1 MKIPK
6 ELLTDENIYFI
17 NLDLINNGN
26 KNNQKM
32 KPKTT
37 RKMKELKPKTTR
49 KMKELKPSA
58 HKNEKERIKRNYK
71 KLKEN
76 SEESYSISPMK
87 RAMISEF
94 WKHNINPI
102 TGHTVSLSFTNY
114 GSPLNERYW
123 LDKTPN

>member
-6 ELLTDENIYFI
+6 ELLNDENIYFI
-17 NLDLINNGN
+17 DLELNIEIYNKQENN
-26 KNNQKM
+26 
-32 KPKTT
+32 
-37 RKMKELKPKTTR
+37 RKMKPKTTR

-76 SEESYSISPMK
+76 SEESYSISET
-87 RAMISEF
+87 RREMISEF

-102 TGHTVSLSFTNY
+102 TGHTVPLSSTNY

>member
-6 ELLTDENIYFI
+6 ELLNDENIYFI

-37 RKMKELKPKTTR
+37 RKMKELKP
-49 KMKELKPSA
+49 SA
-58 HKNEKERIKRNYK
+58 HKKEKERIKRNYK

-76 SEESYSISPMK
+76 SKESYSISET
-87 RAMISEF
+87 RREMISEF
-94 WKHNINPI
+94 WKHSINPI
-102 TGHTVSLSFTNY
+102 TGHTVTLALTNY
-114 GSPLNERYW
+114 NSSPLNERYW
-123 LDKTPN
+123 LDKSPN

>member
-1 MKIPK
+1 MK
-6 ELLTDENIYFI
+6 ELLNDENIYFI

-37 RKMKELKPKTTR
+37 RKMKK
-49 KMKELKPSA
+49 LKPSA
-58 HKNEKERIKRNYK
+58 HKNEKERIKRNYE

-94 WKHNINPI
+94 WKHDINPI
-102 TGHTVSLSFTNY
+102 TGHTVPLSSTNY